1 MTDNH
6 DTENKNEWIN
16 WIEEAIDKEHIK
28 YYEYK
33 EFSNFQEIGTGSF
46 GKIYRANWKNLEKPF
61 ALKSFFNL
69 NDVTVREVV
78 RELRIHRIV
87 DFHDNII
94 CFHGITKFESVDHD
108 NYTNYMLVLEYAD
121 CGSLQN
127 YLENNFSKLTW
138 NDKYLMAFQLACAV
152 SCMHDE
158 GIIHCDLHSG
168 NILVH
173 QNTIKLAD
181 FGLSKRIESSSN
193 FQSKLFGMVPYV
205 DPKTFNRRKNNN
217 NQTTQIYSL
226 NEKSDVY
233 SVGVLLWEISSGQ
246 PPFYGENYDV
256 GLILEIS
263 QGHRETVVPD
273 TPEEYVKI
281 YTKCWDGEPDNR
293 LTIYQV
299 VDWLKEIIIKSSIII
314 ENPHLSSNQNEVSLI
329 FFSLGFSCDVV
340 ACATLDFAT
349 FLNKF

>member
-1 MTDNH
+1 MTMVIRR
-6 DTENKNEWIN
+6 IN
-16 WIEEAIDKEHIK
+16 TGYIDIK
-28 YYEYK
+28 QSI
-33 EFSNFQEIGTGSF
+33 FGTSAA
-46 GKIYRANWKNLEKPF
+46 Y
-61 ALKSFFNL
+61 
-69 NDVTVREVV
+69 VTGNTGNTVV

-108 NYTNYMLVLEYAD
+108 NYTNYML
-121 CGSLQN
+121 
-127 YLENNFSKLTW
+127 
-138 NDKYLMAFQLACAV
+138 LACAV

-181 FGLSKRIESSSN
+181 FG
-193 FQSKLFGMVPYV
+193 
-205 DPKTFNRRKNNN
+205 
-217 NQTTQIYSL
+217 
-226 NEKSDVY
+226 
-233 SVGVLLWEISSGQ
+233 GQ

-281 YTKCWDGEPDNR
+281 YTKCWD
-293 LTIYQV
+293 V
-299 VDWLKEIIIKSSIII
+299 
-314 ENPHLSSNQNEVSLI
+314 
-329 FFSLGFSCDVV
+329 
-340 ACATLDFAT
+340 
-349 FLNKF
+349 